1 MYFEGLIRICK
12 TCVQVRHITHF
23 NFMVLSFPG
32 NGHVCRLFKILRN
45 VAKNSLQKVS
55 SPFVGECQLCILWWR
70 SVGPDLAIFHHFRK
84 KRFKLSVNFEC
95 FWRAWENIEPPLFAI
110 GHIFIA
116 VIGPILKNNLSIG
129 RSHWWRWRRSL
140 HRRKLQ
146 NSLL

>member
-1 MYFEGLIRICK
+1 MYW
-12 TCVQVRHITHF
+12 HF
-23 NFMVLSFPG
+23 ISID
-32 NGHVCRLFKILRN
+32 GHVSSGELSLKWMKFCRSLFKVFCQLLFN
-45 VAKNSLQKVS
+45 SFDKAKNSLQKVS